1 MLERALVWAGRGNQQ
16 GGKEAKV
23 FFLLSLCSVVMH
35 FCFGRRNGRK
45 ATKGAISL
53 LSAAADSKTRPSAIS
68 AQPPPFGGF
77 YHLLQEREE
86 EVGGINMSNRC
97 CSLAAT
103 PRKDWRK
110 FFSPPTKKKR

>member
-35 FCFGRRNGRK
+35 FCFGRRNRRK

-53 LSAAADSKTRPSAIS
+53 VSAAAADSKTRPSAIS

-77 YHLLQEREE
+77 YHLFAGK
-86 EVGGINMSNRC
+86 GGGGRH
-97 CSLAAT
+97 
-103 PRKDWRK
+103 
-110 FFSPPTKKKR
+110 

>member
-53 LSAAADSKTRPSAIS
+53 LRRRRRRQQNSPICNLGTASSVRWVLS
-68 AQPPPFGGF
+68 PFAGKGG
-77 YHLLQEREE
+77 
-86 EVGGINMSNRC
+86 GGGRH
-97 CSLAAT
+97 
-103 PRKDWRK
+103 
-110 FFSPPTKKKR
+110 